1 MFGSSDEVLGAIE
14 SGVDIERRILDIVQ
28 SCRTNDEINAAFDL
42 LQSEFSVEIDEAKQD
57 ARNKLLAEMDD
68 KVIERLLGRKEA
80 VNSAIGDFKRAL
92 LGLVRA
98 ELPEAKFHTNHV
110 QRFDHAGETW
120 STEWPEADEKG
131 WRFFRMGDHGLADQL
146 LRQAKNR
153 GLRPAHLQFH
163 YDAYDGNLSS
173 VRPLRGQ
180 SGWMRVAR
188 LTLHTPARTYDE
200 IVCAAIADSGIDL
213 HPEVAERMLQIPA
226 VHLGDLDT
234 APQDARLSAVL
245 AERETEI
252 VGKAQE
258 RLGQFLNEEE
268 ERLDA
273 WRDDAKVSYDQQMK
287 ALTKDAN
294 EKKKLARATSNL
306 AAKLELQREAKALQ
320 AKVDDLQHQLY
331 TRLREIDAERE
342 AMLDEIAEKL
352 SLTPEMNDLFTIRW
366 SLV

>member
-1 MFGSSDEVLGAIE
+1 M
-14 SGVDIERRILDIVQ
+14 
-28 SCRTNDEINAAFDL
+28 
-42 LQSEFSVEIDEAKQD
+42 LQAKD
-57 ARNKLLAEMDD
+57 R
-68 KVIERLLGRKEA
+68 
-80 VNSAIGDFKRAL
+80 AIG
-92 LGLVRA
+92 
-98 ELPEAKFHTNHV
+98 
-110 QRFDHAGETW
+110 
-120 STEWPEADEKG
+120 
-131 WRFFRMGDHGLADQL
+131 
-146 LRQAKNR
+146 
-153 GLRPAHLQFH
+153 PAHLQFY
-163 YDAYDGNLSS
+163 YDAYEGNLSS

-200 IVCAAIADSGIDL
+200 IVCAAMADDGSAL

-226 VHLGDLDT
+226 VDLGGIDDLQQT
-234 APQDARLSAVL
+234 GSLEAVL
-245 AERETEI
+245 EERQTEI

-273 WRDDAKVSYDQQMK
+273 WRDDAKVSYDQQIK
-287 ALTKDAN
+287 ALNKDAV
-294 EKKKLARATSNL
+294 EKKKLARATANL
-306 AAKLELQREAKALQ
+306 QAKLDLQREAKNLQ

-352 SLTPEMNDLFTIRW
+352 LLTPEMNDLFTIRW